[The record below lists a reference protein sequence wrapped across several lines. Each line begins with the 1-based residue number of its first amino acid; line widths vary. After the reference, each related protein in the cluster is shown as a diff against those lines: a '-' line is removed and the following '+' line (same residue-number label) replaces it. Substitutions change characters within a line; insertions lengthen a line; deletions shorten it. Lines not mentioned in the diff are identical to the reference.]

1 MVLVLHAIAP
11 GLGFEQAGSLS
22 QNVRAFKAMGSKPV

>member
-1 MVLVLHAIAP
+1 MVLVPHAIAP

-22 QNVRAFKAMGSKPV
+22 QNTWGFKAMSAKPL